1 MSGHQ
6 TAGAPAPQAKRQ
18 RATPIQR
25 ACDGCK
31 KMKRRCSGGI
41 PCEQCV
47 RKKIA
52 ASCHYSEPRRRGPK
66 KGWAERLKKV
76 RDLSAACT
84 TAWCRILHLD
94 CMHFNLIRR
103 LGKRYLR
110 ERQTKQLSPAVLALR
125 QKKSAQLREL
135 DETRLW
141 AAPSL
146 V

>member
-76 RDLSAACT
+76 RGLSAACT
-84 TAWCRILHLD
+84 PTWCSNLQLD
-94 CMHFNLIRR
+94 RMHTCPNRR
-103 LGKRYLR
+103 LGQRYQR
-110 ERQTKQLSPAVLALR
+110 ERQTKHLSLAVFALR
-125 QKKSAQLREL
+125 QTVSAQLREL